1 MSLDQLIAIL
11 NSPVAVAVILVA
23 ILVGGHRKVWVFG
36 WLYSEK
42 AKSEEEWK
50 DRAWRQ
56 AQTTDKA
63 LDVAKQK
70 GPK

>member
-36 WLYSEK
+36 WIYSEK
-42 AKSEEEWK
+42 AKSAEEWEH
-50 DRAWRQ
+50 RAWRQ
-56 AQTTDKA
+56 ANTTDKA
-63 LDVAKQK
+63 LDLAKDK
-70 GPK
+70 AP